1 MKTSY
6 LARYDAAS
14 EAEKFPMVYKWM
26 WEEPLAFFKEL
37 RENRP
42 ILVTPGATLITR
54 FDDVTDVLNMPTI
67 FTVQLYLPKMGGG
80 IYLMAH
86 DDDALHTREKT
97 IMQSLLNRD
106 DLPAVRKM
114 IAETG
119 KAILDRA
126 NGSIE
131 IVNDYCRMV
140 PATLVQDYFGLTGVD
155 KKELIDWSY
164 WNQYNTFHNQ
174 PFDLIPEEKKKAIE
188 AQQARVSKE
197 LGMYIA
203 ELLVKRTLAIKL
215 EKANFIR
222 SIWSKLRIL
231 IRSIMGKKDETLRDD
246 IVTRM
251 MRNDF
256 PEAMDL
262 DFKRLGVNAG
272 GLLIGAVET
281 TSQAV
286 AQVIQYLI
294 QQPEWFAK
302 AQVAAK
308 KEDISEFDG
317 IVWEALRFVPIAP
330 YLFRKSASEFTV
342 GLGTDH
348 ATTIPAGT
356 YVLPVTQ
363 STMFD
368 LRAFENPDEFIP
380 GRNWFHHFNFGFGS
394 HECLGKYIG
403 MVMIPEM
410 VRQVVLRDGLSAS
423 GKIDYKSG
431 PFPEE
436 YQLDWLIT

>member
-1 MKTSY
+1 MKKSY
-6 LARYDAAS
+6 LQRYDEAA
-14 EAEKFPMVYKWM
+14 EADKFPLVYKWM
-26 WEEPLAFFKEL
+26 WEEPLPFFKEL

-42 ILVTPGATLITR
+42 ILVTPVVTIITR
-54 FDDVTDVLNMPTI
+54 FADVCDVLNMPNI

-86 DDDALHTREKT
+86 DDDALHTREKS

-106 DLPAVRKM
+106 DLPSVRKM
-114 IAETG
+114 IADIG
-119 KAILDRA
+119 KSILDQA
-126 NGSIE
+126 NGNIE
-131 IVNDYCRMV
+131 IVNDFCRMV

-155 KKELIDWSY
+155 KKKLIEWSY

-174 PFDLIPEEKKKAIE
+174 PFDFMPEEKKKHIE
-188 AQQARVSKE
+188 DEQARVSRE

-215 EKANFIR
+215 EKAN
-222 SIWSKLRIL
+222 L
-231 IRSIMGKKDETLRDD
+231 IRSLWYRFRILARSMMGKKDEKLRDD

-251 MRNDF
+251 MRNNF
-256 PEAMDL
+256 PAEMKL

-272 GLLIGAVET
+272 GLLIGAIET

-286 AQVIQYLI
+286 AQTIQYLLNSK
-294 QQPEWFAK
+294 EWLGK
-302 AQVAAK
+302 AQAAAK
-308 KEDISEFDG
+308 RDDPAEFDA
-317 IVWEALRFVPIAP
+317 IVWEALRYVPIAP
-330 YLFRKSASEFTV
+330 YLFRKSAVDYTV
-342 GLGTDH
+342 GMGTDY
-348 ATTIPAGT
+348 ATKIPAGT
-356 YVLPVTQ
+356 YVLPATQ
-363 STMFD
+363 SAMFD
-368 LRAFENPDEFIP
+368 SYAYENPDQFIP
-380 GRNWFHHFNFGFGS
+380 NRNWYHHFNFGFGS

-410 VRQVVLRDGLSAS
+410 VRQVMLKGNLTAN

-436 YQLDWLIT
+436 YRLTWN